1 MPDVTSSAQ
10 ATPFPNGGGMPSAP
24 QPALNCTLPSVRAP
38 RVSWVYLFGFTLLAV
53 SMLLPW
59 CLAPFGFVFK
69 FSGMVAVWSWLGA
82 FQTLLG
88 YGAVF
93 YPLTAPLAPAP
104 EYLGLLLILW
114 RVFSMFRARSLL
126 PPSGYRGLARGVV
139 RVAVVLTLFYWGCI
153 ASGAVVLP
161 PGMSFLI
168 VSWSVGFLLLPI
180 SIYLV
185 ETLSAYDSLKAR
197 WAGRGAGTL
206 SA

>member
-1 MPDVTSSAQ
+1 MTDVTSSAQ
-10 ATPFPNGGGMPSAP
+10 SASIANSDSALSAP
-24 QPALNCTLPSVRAP
+24 QPALNCTLPSAHAP
-38 RVSWVYLFGFTLLAV
+38 RISWVYLFGFMLLAV
-53 SMLLPW
+53 SVLLPW
-59 CLAPFGFVFK
+59 CLAPFGLAFK

-93 YPLTAPLAPAP
+93 YPLTTPLAPVP

-139 RVAVVLTLFYWGCI
+139 RVAVVLALFYWGCI

-168 VSWSVGFLLLPI
+168 ASWSFGFLLLPI

-185 ETLSAYDSLKAR
+185 EALSAYDSFKTW
-197 WAGRGAGTL
+197 WAGRVGRA
-206 SA
+206 

>member
-1 MPDVTSSAQ
+1 MTNVISSAQ
-10 ATPFPNGGGMPSAP
+10 TAPSTNVNGAPSAP
-24 QPALNCTLPSVRAP
+24 QPALNRTSPPVPAP

-59 CLAPFGFVFK
+59 CLAPFGLVFEY
-69 FSGMVAVWSWLGA
+69 SGMVIVWSWLGA

-88 YGAVF
+88 YGAILSR
-93 YPLTAPLAPAP
+93 LTTPLAPVP

-114 RVFSMFRARSLL
+114 RVFSVFRARSLL

-139 RVAVVLTLFYWGCI
+139 RVAVVLALFYWGCI
-153 ASGAVVLP
+153 ASGAVVVP

-168 VSWSVGFLLLPI
+168 ASWSFGFLLLPI

-185 ETLSAYDSLKAR
+185 EALSAYDSFKTWR
-197 WAGRGAGTL
+197 AGRGAGTL